1 MYLMDS
7 GNANTWHNQMYESYM
22 LAFKKMFN
30 VYFVFNNPNL
40 SAPYK
45 RSNIIDYMDKY
56 EAYK

>member
-1 MYLMDS
+1 MDG

-22 LAFKKMFN
+22 LALKKLFN

-40 SAPYK
+40 IAPYK